1 LALIFGNWVYH
12 IFSIFVK
19 AVLLVRGVRVGR
31 KFYVQGVPELIANGK
46 TGNIVIGD
54 NVRIMGRVQLKVREN
69 GKIIIGDG
77 CKLDRNT
84 RFVAANEA
92 TLRIKRQTN
101 IGANSIFNCGADVTI
116 GEKCLI
122 AGFVYIQSSN
132 HGIQKGA
139 FIKEQKHTYG
149 KIVIGDDVWLGGHC
163 FVNKGVTIGNG
174 AVAGAGSIVTK
185 DVPEYAIVVGN
196 PAKVLRYRQ

>member
-1 LALIFGNWVYH
+1 M
-12 IFSIFVK
+12 
-19 AVLLVRGVRVGR
+19 RGVRVGKGLYIR
-31 KFYVQGVPELIANGK
+31 HVPELIVDGK
-46 TGNIVIGD
+46 AQNIIIGD
-54 NVRIMGRVQLKVREN
+54 NVKIMGDVQLKVREN
-69 GKIIIGDG
+69 GKIVIGNR
-77 CKLDRNT
+77 CKLDKDT
-84 RFVAANEA
+84 RFVAANDA
-92 TLRIKRQTN
+92 VLTIGSDTN
-101 IGANSIFNCGADVTI
+101 IGPNSIFNCGADVTI

-174 AVAGAGSIVTK
+174 AVVGAGSVVTK
-185 DVPEYAIVVGN
+185 DIPECAIVVGN
-196 PAKVLRYRQ
+196 PARVLRQRQ